1 MKTYLT
7 EIFNIMLAIL
17 ISILFVIAGNT
28 KSDAAIYFA
37 EMMYIHLI
45 MKTCLAQLST
55 KRRLKKYKKALANAT
70 ELVRSTE
77 LDSER

>member
-55 KRRLKKYKKALANAT
+55 KRRLKKYKKALAKAT